1 MTLAPMKLVHWIYPE
16 LPAQSLLAQ
25 LAPQDL
31 LLLRQDG
38 CYSLALPWPELPCRL
53 RVLATDLTARGLNA
67 KAPWQ
72 TIDDSDW
79 VELAAQASQVVL
91 WPH

>member
-1 MTLAPMKLVHWIYPE
+1 MKLVHWIYPE
-16 LPAQSLLAQ
+16 LPAQALLSQ

-38 CYSLALPWPELPCRL
+38 CYSLLLDWPQLPCRSL
-53 RVLATDLTARGLNA
+53 VLATDLKARGLNVKGA
-67 KAPWQ
+67 WQ
-72 TIDDSDW
+72 SIEDSVW

-91 WPH
+91 WPK